1 MNAAVLYRLVACPQ
15 SLISRSPQ
23 FIANATVLVCVLVIV
38 IAAEAARIK
47 DEPSGF
53 NGHSCGAPLAQ
64 YQSFKLVEDRG
75 ETDFAG
81 SVKVYENPGESL
93 TLDQVPLSKIRYRFV
108 GNQLESVQHLFEGKE
123 NRDRLLR
130 WIEGQYGP
138 APADERRVITSVQWF
153 GDQTTISLSFDIH
166 TKRGNLWFTCQA
178 LNHLL
183 NEPHQG
189 LSFD

>member
-1 MNAAVLYRLVACPQ
+1 MMSRRHTFFGSAVA
-15 SLISRSPQ
+15 
-23 FIANATVLVCVLVIV
+23 FAGVLVIG
-38 IAAEAARIK
+38 IEAEAARIK

-53 NGHSCGAPLAQ
+53 NGHSGGAPLAQ

-93 TLDQVPLSKIRYRFV
+93 TLDQVPLIKIRYRFV
-108 GNQLESVQHLFEGKE
+108 GNQLESVQHVFESKG

-130 WIEGQYGP
+130 WIEGRYGP

-153 GDQTTISLSFDIH
+153 GDQTTISLSFDGH

-178 LNHLL
+178 LN
-183 NEPHQG
+183 
-189 LSFD
+189 

>member
-1 MNAAVLYRLVACPQ
+1 MMSRRHKFFGSAVA
-15 SLISRSPQ
+15 
-23 FIANATVLVCVLVIV
+23 FAGALVIG
-38 IAAEAARIK
+38 IAAEATRVK
-47 DEPSGF
+47 DEPDGF
-53 NGHSCGAPLAQ
+53 NGHKCGALLSQ
-64 YQSFKLVEDRG
+64 YQSFKLVKDLG

-81 SVKVYENPGESL
+81 SVKIYENPGESL

-138 APADERRVITSVQWF
+138 APAAERRVITSVQWF

>member
-1 MNAAVLYRLVACPQ
+1 M
-15 SLISRSPQ
+15 ISRFPK
-23 FIANATVLVCVLVIV
+23 FIANATALVCVLVIV
-38 IAAEAARIK
+38 IAAEAVRIK
-47 DEPSGF
+47 DEPNGF
-53 NGHSCGAPLAQ
+53 NGHSCGAQLAK
-64 YQSFKLVEDRG
+64 YQSFKLVKDLG
-75 ETDFAG
+75 ESDFAG

-108 GNQLESVQHLFEGKE
+108 GDQLESVQHVFEGKE
-123 NRDRLLR
+123 NRDKLLR

-138 APADERRVITSVQWF
+138 APAAERRVITSVQWF

-166 TKRGNLWFTCQA
+166 TKHGNLWFTCQA

-183 NEPHQG
+183 NEPHRG

>member
-1 MNAAVLYRLVACPQ
+1 MSRRHKFFGSAVAFA
-15 SLISRSPQ
+15 S
-23 FIANATVLVCVLVIV
+23 VLVIG

-75 ETDFAG
+75 ESDFAG

-93 TLDQVPLSKIRYRFV
+93 TLDQVPFIKIHYRFV
-108 GNQLESVQHLFEGKE
+108 GDQLESMQYIFEGKE
-123 NRDRLLR
+123 NRDKLLR

-138 APADERRVITSVQWF
+138 APAAERRVITSVQWF

-189 LSFD
+189 QSFD